1 MIYSRWWYYREPCTA
16 IGFVFVALAFIALA
30 FIVLAFIAFA
40 SPSFW
45 FSWLCGAARSRPR
58 LLLLSM

>member
-1 MIYSRWWYYREPCTA
+1 MIYWRWWYYREPCTA
-16 IGFVFVALAFIALA
+16 IGFAFVALAFIA
-30 FIVLAFIAFA
+30 LAFIAFA

-45 FSWLCGAARSRPR
+45 FSWLCGAARSRRR

>member
-16 IGFVFVALAFIALA
+16 IGFAFVALA

-45 FSWLCGAARSRPR
+45 FSWLCGAARSRRR